1 MEKTNTTITAQL
13 AKHFKAIHFGNNWS
27 DACLQEHLSEITWQ
41 EATQK
46 VANLNTIVAL
56 TYHINYFVE
65 ALRDVLEGKPLSAKD
80 QYSYDHPPIQSERD
94 WNTLVYKVF
103 TDAEAVINL
112 ISQLPE
118 EQLNAPFVD
127 EKYGSYYENIHGI
140 IEHCHYHL
148 GQIVIIKKLINAPV

>member
-1 MEKTNTTITAQL
+1 MEKTNTAIVRQL
-13 AKHFKAIHFGNNWS
+13 AKHFKAIHFGNNWT
-27 DACLQEHLSEITWQ
+27 DASLQEHLSEITWQ

-65 ALRDVLEGKPLSAKD
+65 ALRDVLEGKPLTAKD
-80 QYSYDHPPIQSERD
+80 QYSYDHPPIKSELD
-94 WNTLVYKVF
+94 WSTLTDKVF
-103 TDAEAVINL
+103 KDAEAVINL

-118 EQLNAPFVD
+118 EQLNTPFVD
-127 EKYGSYYENIHGI
+127 EKYGTYYENIHGI